1 MSNNYIQDKLL
12 RYSPNMELMDPA
24 INTCSEPL
32 YMPTSMIPL
41 RMVSLTLAPR
51 STEPTVS
58 NTVARMHACRRVTT
72 PEPTAVPNELA
83 TSLAPTEKA
92 KTKAMMKPTISSHV
106 YSVRAVCAAIPTVLA
121 SNIVAAVVETMIVD
135 YRVIASQS

>member
-1 MSNNYIQDKLL
+1 MPYKISCQ
-12 RYSPNMELMDPA
+12 YSPNMELMDPA

-41 RMVSLTLAPR
+41 RIVSLTLAPR
-51 STEPTVS
+51 STEPRVS

-92 KTKAMMKPTISSHV
+92 KMKAMTKPTINSHM
-106 YSVRAVCAAIPTVLA
+106 YSVRAVCVARPTVLT
-121 SNIVAAVVETMIVD
+121 SNTVAAVVETMIAA
-135 YRVIASQS
+135 YRIIASQS